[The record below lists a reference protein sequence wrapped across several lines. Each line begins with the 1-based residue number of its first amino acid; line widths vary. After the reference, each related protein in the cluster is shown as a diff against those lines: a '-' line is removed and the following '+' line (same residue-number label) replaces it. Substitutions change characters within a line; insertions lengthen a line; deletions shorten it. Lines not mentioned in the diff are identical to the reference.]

1 MKLLALTTDYNDTI
15 QMSKNLHGNYHDS
28 VIFHCYW
35 NGNLNEKH
43 FYSILSCYYF
53 NVFNNKHQ
61 IVLWL
66 ENNTPNHYNEKIEK
80 YCEIRQF
87 SLEKEKDNTTFVP
100 KEFFYNKVLSYY
112 SDNEEEGEVVLTAES
127 IKLDISISDKYHVYN
142 FVDLGVSYESLNG

>member
-15 QMSKNLHGNYHDS
+15 QMSKNLKGNYHDS

-66 ENNTPNHYNEKIEK
+66 ENNTPNHYNKNIA
-80 YCEIRQF
+80 RF
-87 SLEKEKDNTTFVP
+87 VSSLLKKKKTTQPLFLKSSFTTKSFHIIVTTKKKEK
-100 KEFFYNKVLSYY
+100 SY
-112 SDNEEEGEVVLTAES
+112 
-127 IKLDISISDKYHVYN
+127 
-142 FVDLGVSYESLNG
+142 